1 MERRRTVVCALLLL
15 AAATPVIR
23 AQEFVKTSRV
33 RAIVDKGIEFL
44 EGDLTG
50 APQMSPSAYGQ
61 ILVGYTVYKYH
72 DIYQI
77 PGGKNHPKVVAG
89 RKRALEAVADVSR
102 ADYTQEKKYYTA
114 ALAAIFFLDTD
125 PDAHRGEIATLLDV
139 IKQGQKKNGAWGYP
153 GSNPKE
159 GDNSVSQFVVLAL
172 WMAKNRGFEVDID
185 MLASATNWFLRTQ
198 APDGAW
204 GYHGNDPGVFRRVSQ
219 ELKGES
225 GGDNSWGH
233 QSDAACG
240 ASSLY
245 ILAGTLQF
253 INQKPKTEPK
263 KETKQKVSSA
273 VKLKTDDAKF
283 AANPL
288 TDQVDAA
295 YLRQSLSLTDS
306 WFSKHFKFSIRSGRK
321 QAYQNIFKSRAIGL
335 GLNDEEPARWL
346 YYSLYVYER
355 YETFRALAN
364 EQSLMAQPP
373 WYASGVAFLE
383 AQQKN
388 RPDGSFTGPA
398 QTQVSGPAM
407 DTCFALLFLMRST
420 LKSVSNLAR
429 DTEFV
434 SLDDLPDDPANARI
448 VDGKLVT
455 TELGGDIGNLLD
467 QLEGLDPEKFENMKK
482 FPKVLELSEDEE
494 ERQAQIAR
502 VKAMISEG
510 APAARR
516 IAIRA
521 YAREQ
526 GLDAVPILLYALTDP
541 DVVATQEARNALR
554 FISRRLNGFGLPD
567 NPTPEEKAEAIAKW
581 RNWYLQVR
589 PEAELEEDGIPGLS
603 Q

>member
-1 MERRRTVVCALLLL
+1 MQMRLFVVVGLLLGSVGL
-15 AAATPVIR
+15 SPLNG
-23 AQEFVKTSRV
+23 QDFVKSARV
-33 RAIVDKGIEFL
+33 RAIVDKAIEFL
-44 EGDLTG
+44 ESDLTG
-50 APQMSPSAYGQ
+50 APQMSPAAYGS

-72 DIYQI
+72 DIYQV

-89 RKRALEAVADVSR
+89 RKRALEAVADVSQPN
-102 ADYTQEKKYYTA
+102 YTQEKKYYTA
-114 ALAAIFFLDTD
+114 AIAAIFFLDTD
-125 PDAHRGEIATLLDV
+125 PDAHRNEIATLIDV
-139 IKQGQKKNGAWGYP
+139 IQKGQKKNGSWGYP
-153 GSNPKE
+153 GSSPKE
-159 GDNSVSQFVVLAL
+159 GDNSVTQFVALAL
-172 WMAKNRGFEVDID
+172 WMAKNRGFDVDTNT
-185 MLASATNWFLRTQ
+185 LALATNWFLRTQ

-219 ELKGES
+219 EVKGET

-263 KETKQKVSSA
+263 KQANVSSA
-273 VKLKTDDAKF
+273 VKLKTDDEKF

-288 TDQVDAA
+288 TDQVDRA
-295 YLRQSLSLTDS
+295 YLMESLALADR
-306 WFSKHFKFSIRSGRK
+306 WFGRHFKFSGKSGRK
-321 QAYQNIFKSRAIGL
+321 QAYQNVFKSRSIAI

-346 YYSLYVYER
+346 YYSLYIYER

-364 EQSLMAQPP
+364 EQSLMVEPP
-373 WYASGVAFLE
+373 WYSRGVAFLE
-383 AQQKN
+383 AEQRSSGN
-388 RPDGSFTGPA
+388 GSFRGPA
-398 QTQVSGPAM
+398 QTQVAGPAM
-407 DTCFALLFLMRST
+407 DTCFGLLFLMRST

-429 DTEFV
+429 DTQFI
-434 SLDDLPDDPANARI
+434 SLGELPEDAANARI
-448 VDGKLVT
+448 VDGKIVT

-482 FPKVLELSEDEE
+482 FPKVLELSADEE
-494 ERQAQIAR
+494 ERKAQIAR
-502 VKAMISEG
+502 VKSMISEG

-516 IAIRA
+516 VAIRA

-567 NPTPEEKAEAIAKW
+567 NPSPEEKAEAIAKW

-589 PEAELEEDGIPGLS
+589 PEAELEEDGVTGVN

>member
-1 MERRRTVVCALLLL
+1 MNKRRTVVWTLLLL
-15 AAATPVIR
+15 TVSLPVIQ
-23 AQEFVKTSRV
+23 AQDFVKSQRV
-33 RAIVDKGIEFL
+33 RSIVDKGIAFL
-44 EGDLTG
+44 ESDLTG

-77 PGGKNHPKVVAG
+77 AGGKNHPKVVAG
-89 RKRALEAVADVSR
+89 RERALQAVEDVTSPN
-102 ADYTQEKKYYTA
+102 YSQEKKYYTA

-125 PDAHRGEIATLLDV
+125 PDAHRTEISKLID
-139 IKQGQKKNGAWGYP
+139 IIQDGQKKNGSWGYP

-159 GDNSVSQFVVLAL
+159 GDNSVTQFVALAL
-172 WMAKNRGFEVDID
+172 WMAKNRGFDVQIPT
-185 MLASATNWFLRTQ
+185 LAAATNWFLRTQ

-219 ELKGES
+219 EVKGET

-263 KETKQKVSSA
+263 KKANVSSA
-273 VKLKTDDAKF
+273 IKLKRDDEKF
-283 AANPL
+283 AADPL
-288 TDQVDAA
+288 TEQVDRD
-295 YLRQSLSLTDS
+295 YLMESLTLTDR
-306 WFSKHFKFSIRSGRK
+306 WFSTHFRFSIKSGRR
-321 QAYQNIFKSRAIGL
+321 QFYGNIFKNRAIAIGL
-335 GLNDEEPARWL
+335 RDEEPARWL
-346 YYSLYVYER
+346 YYSLYIYER

-364 EQSLMAQPP
+364 EQSLMVEPG
-373 WYASGVAFLE
+373 WYSQGLAFLE
-383 AQQKN
+383 AQQKM
-388 RPDGSFTGPA
+388 REDGSFNGPA
-398 QTQVSGPAM
+398 QSQVSGPAM

-420 LKSVSNLAR
+420 LKSVSNLAK
-429 DTEFV
+429 DTEFI
-434 SLDDLPDDPANARI
+434 SLGELPEDAANARI
-448 VDGKLVT
+448 VDGKIVT

-482 FPKVLELSEDEE
+482 FPKVLQLSADEE

-502 VKAMISEG
+502 VKSMISEG

-516 IAIRA
+516 VAIRA

-541 DVVATQEARNALR
+541 DIVATQEARNALR

-567 NPTPEEKAEAIAKW
+567 NPTPEEKAEAVAKW

-589 PEAELEEDGIPGLS
+589 PEAELEDETEPGVN

>member
-1 MERRRTVVCALLLL
+1 MKNKRRIVVFTLLLL
-15 AAATPVIR
+15 TIHVPVIQ
-23 AQEFVKTSRV
+23 AQDFVKAGRV
-33 RAIVDKGIEFL
+33 RAIVDKGIKFL
-44 EGDLTG
+44 ESDLTG
-50 APQMSPSAYGQ
+50 APQMSPAAYGQ

-77 PGGKNHPKVVAG
+77 PGGKNHPQVVAG
-89 RKRALEAVADVSR
+89 RERALQALQDVSQEN
-102 ADYTQEKKYYTA
+102 YTQEKKYYTA

-125 PDAHRGEIATLLDV
+125 PDAHRGEISKLIQV
-139 IKQGQKKNGAWGYP
+139 IQNGQKKNGAWGYP
-153 GSNPKE
+153 GSNPKD
-159 GDNSVSQFVVLAL
+159 GDNSVTQFVALAL
-172 WMAKNRGFEVDID
+172 WMAKNRGFDVQTST
-185 MLASATNWFLRTQ
+185 LAAATNWFLRTQ

-219 ELKGES
+219 EVKGET

-263 KETKQKVSSA
+263 KQTKVSSA
-273 VKLKTDDAKF
+273 VKLKTDDEKF

-288 TDQVDAA
+288 TDQVDGS
-295 YLRQSLSLTDS
+295 YLLQSLKLTDN
-306 WFSKHFKFSIRSGRK
+306 WFSKHFRFSLTSGRK
-321 QAYQNIFKSRAIGL
+321 QFYQNIFKNRAVAIGL
-335 GLNDEEPARWL
+335 RDEEPTRWL
-346 YYSLYVYER
+346 YYSLYIYER

-364 EQSLMAQPP
+364 EQSLMVEPP
-373 WYASGVAFLE
+373 WYSKGVAFLE
-383 AQQKN
+383 AQQKL
-388 RPDGSFTGPA
+388 REDGSFTAPA
-398 QTQVSGPAM
+398 QGQVSGPAM
-407 DTCFALLFLMRST
+407 DTCVALLFLMRST

-429 DTEFV
+429 DTQFI
-434 SLDDLPDDPANARI
+434 SLGELPEDAANARI
-448 VDGKLVT
+448 VDGKIVT
-455 TELGGDIGNLLD
+455 SELGGDIGNLLD

-502 VKAMISEG
+502 VKSMISEG

-516 IAIRA
+516 VAIRA

-589 PEAELEEDGIPGLS
+589 PEAELEEDGVPGVS

>member
-1 MERRRTVVCALLLL
+1 MMNKRRIVVFALLLL
-15 AAATPVIR
+15 TIQVPVIQ
-23 AQEFVKTSRV
+23 AQDFVKTGRV

-44 EGDLTG
+44 ESDLTG
-50 APQMSPSAYGQ
+50 APQMSPQAYGQ

-89 RKRALEAVADVSR
+89 RERALQALQDVSQ
-102 ADYTQEKKYYTA
+102 DNYSQEKKYYTA

-125 PDAHRGEIATLLDV
+125 PDAHRGEISKLIQV
-139 IKQGQKKNGAWGYP
+139 IQDGQKKNGAWGYP

-159 GDNSVSQFVVLAL
+159 GDNSVTQFVALAL
-172 WMAKNRGFEVDID
+172 WMAKNRGFEVQTST
-185 MLASATNWFLRTQ
+185 LAAATNWFLRTQ

-219 ELKGES
+219 EIKGET

-263 KETKQKVSSA
+263 KQTKDNSA
-273 VKLKTDDAKF
+273 IKLKTDDEKF

-288 TDQVDAA
+288 TDQVDGA
-295 YLRQSLSLTDS
+295 YLMQSLSLTDK
-306 WFSKHFKFSIRSGRK
+306 WFSSHFRFSVTSGRK
-321 QAYQNIFKSRAIGL
+321 GFYQNIFKNRAVAIGL
-335 GLNDEEPARWL
+335 RDEEPTRWL
-346 YYSLYVYER
+346 YYSLYIYER

-364 EQSLMAQPP
+364 EQSLMVEPA
-373 WYASGVAFLE
+373 WYSKGVSFLE
-383 AQQKN
+383 AQQKQ
-388 RPDGSFTGPA
+388 RGDGSFTAPA
-398 QTQVSGPAM
+398 QGQVSGPAM

-429 DTEFV
+429 DTQFI
-434 SLDDLPDDPANARI
+434 SLGELPEDAANARI
-448 VDGKLVT
+448 VDGKIVT

-494 ERQAQIAR
+494 ERRAQIAR
-502 VKAMISEG
+502 VKSMISEG

-516 IAIRA
+516 VAIRA

-589 PEAELEEDGIPGLS
+589 PEAELEEDGVPGVS